1 MIPPRRRPHRRGFGL
16 RAGVAAAGVA
26 LLLGAAAPALGVVL
40 RDDLRREV
48 AFAHPPQRI
57 VSLLPSLTE
66 TVCALGACDRLVATD
81 RYSNW
86 PAHVQ
91 SLPKAGGIDDAQI
104 ELIVSLRPDLV
115 LFSSSQ
121 RITDRLHDLGLVCFA
136 LSTDSYPDISHTVRT
151 IGAILGVPDRAQRLN
166 EAITRAVQQ
175 IGAQAMAR
183 RRGDGPSVYFE
194 VDGPP
199 YAAGPASFIGA
210 LLTRLGARNIVTLDM
225 GAFPQLNPEYV
236 VRHDPDVIFVSPA
249 QVAHLAERP
258 GWDRIHAVRQQRVC
272 AFAPE
277 VRDSIVR
284 PGPRVAEGMRAIADC
299 LARVSP

>member
-1 MIPPRRRPHRRGFGL
+1 ML
-16 RAGVAAAGVA
+16 RTIGQTAAGVA
-26 LLLGAAAPALGVVL
+26 LLLGAAAPAVSLVL
-40 RDDLRREV
+40 HDDLKRAV
-48 AFAHPPQRI
+48 DFAHPPQRI

-81 RYSNW
+81 RYSDW
-86 PAHVQ
+86 PVQ
-91 SLPKAGGIDDAQI
+91 VKSLPKAGGIDDAQI

-115 LFSSSQ
+115 LLSSSQ
-121 RITDRLHDLGLVCFA
+121 RITDRLRDLELVSFA
-136 LSTDSYPDISHTVRT
+136 LNTDRFSDIGHTVRT
-151 IGAILGVPDRAQRLN
+151 IGDILGVPERAQRLN
-166 EAITRAVQQ
+166 ESLTAAVHE

-199 YAAGPASFIGA
+199 YAAGPSSYIGE
-210 LLTRLGARNIVTLDM
+210 LLTRLGTRNIVTPDM

-249 QVAHLAERP
+249 EAAHLAERP
-258 GWDRIHAVRQQRVC
+258 GWDRIRAVREQRVC
-272 AFAPE
+272 AFAPA

-284 PGPRVAEGMRAIADC
+284 PGPRVADGMRAIADC

>member
-1 MIPPRRRPHRRGFGL
+1 MLQTVGKT
-16 RAGVAAAGVA
+16 AAGVA
-26 LLLGAAAPALGVVL
+26 LLLGAAAPAMSLVL
-40 RDDLRREV
+40 RDDLKRTV
-48 AFAHPPQRI
+48 DFAHPPLRI
-57 VSLLPSLTE
+57 VTLLPSLTE

-115 LFSSSQ
+115 LISSSQ
-121 RITDRLHDLGLVCFA
+121 RVTDRLQDLGLVCFA

-151 IGAILGVPDRAQRLN
+151 IGAILGVADRAQRLD
-166 EAITRAVQQ
+166 EAIARDVRQ

-183 RRGDGPSVYFE
+183 RGGDGPSVYFE

-199 YAAGPASFIGA
+199 YAAGPSSYIGE
-210 LLTRLGARNIVTLDM
+210 LLTRLGARNIVTPDM

-258 GWDRIHAVRQQRVC
+258 GWDRIRAVREQRVC
-272 AFAPE
+272 AFPAA

-284 PGPRVAEGMRAIADC
+284 PGPRVADGMRAMADC
-299 LARVSP
+299 LARVAP